1 MLGAAD
7 TVDPDLPTLLLEPYT
22 MMDIDVEDS
31 ETLSEP
37 SSPPPVLSEP
47 SSPPP
52 VLSKPS
58 SPPPV
63 LS

>member
-47 SSPPP
+47 SPGSTGTGTTSARVHGP
-52 VLSKPS
+52 
-58 SPPPV
+58 
-63 LS
+63 